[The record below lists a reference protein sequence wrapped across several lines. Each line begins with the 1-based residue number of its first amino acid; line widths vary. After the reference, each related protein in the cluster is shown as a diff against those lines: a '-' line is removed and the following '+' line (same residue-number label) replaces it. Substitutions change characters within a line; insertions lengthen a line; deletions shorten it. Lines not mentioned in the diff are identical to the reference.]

1 MVPAGT
7 SSGSKAE
14 HVSPVNHTTKSI
26 HHLHHHL
33 HHHLVVV
40 EEAHFHQEYK
50 FLLN

>member
-33 HHHLVVV
+33 VVV